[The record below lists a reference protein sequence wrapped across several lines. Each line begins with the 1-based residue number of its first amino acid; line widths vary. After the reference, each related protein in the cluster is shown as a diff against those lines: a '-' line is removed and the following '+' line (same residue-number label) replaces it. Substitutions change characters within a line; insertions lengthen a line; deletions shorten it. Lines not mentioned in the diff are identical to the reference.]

1 MADKSENHDRRID
14 YVEFNVA
21 DIAAAKTFYGSAF
34 GWRFTD
40 YGPNYCEFDDG
51 RLKGGFSDFGPV
63 RPGGGPLVV
72 VYASDLEEVLTSVER
87 AGGTICRPIT
97 DFPGGRRFHFL
108 DRDGYELAVWA
119 TA

>member
-21 DIAAAKTFYGSAF
+21 DIAAAKAFYGSAF

-51 RLKGGFSDFGPV
+51 RLKGGFTDFGPV